1 MRVQVQENHGEPIR
15 SRERPEPAAAAGEV
29 VVSVIA
35 AGLNHLDLWLQQG
48 DTGDSLS
55 LPCIPGSDV
64 LGEVVAIGDG
74 APAELLGQRVLIY
87 PGRSCG
93 NCECCETGHPS
104 ACRNFEIMGYSYDGG
119 YAERVV
125 VPASAV
131 VPVSPDAPTSW
142 AAVPVSYIT
151 AWNALVSKGNLTA
164 GKVIAIWGATG
175 GLGNAAVRIAEAL
188 GAHVVAIVGTEEKGM
203 WLSAN
208 GFSGDIVVRG
218 DDLVK
223 RIRAITHGRGVD
235 FVLDHV
241 GSATWNDSVRMLA
254 VRGHLAFC
262 GVTTGHRVEIDL
274 RQIFGKQLT
283 IAGTWIG
290 DPSDLKAVVAMLHR
304 HPEALP
310 TVENCFTLDDAASA
324 QEILANP
331 AGNGKTVVC
340 CTSREL
346 DHANRGSR
354 ID

>member
-1 MRVQVQENHGEPIR
+1 MRVQVQENHGEPIKAR
-15 SRERPEPAAAAGEV
+15 DRQEPTAAAGEV

-64 LGEVVAIGDG
+64 LGEVVSIGDG
-74 APAELLGQRVLIY
+74 APADLLGQRVLIY

-93 NCECCETGHPS
+93 ICEWCGEGHPS
-104 ACRNFEIMGYSYDGG
+104 ACRHFEIMGYSYDGG

-131 VPVSPDAPTSW
+131 VPVSPDASTSW

-151 AWNALVSKGNLTA
+151 AWNALVTKGNLTA

-175 GLGNAAVRIAEAL
+175 GLGNAAVRIAETL
-188 GAHVVAIVGTEEKGM
+188 GARVIAIVGTEEKGT

-208 GFSGDIVVRG
+208 GFSGEILVRG

-223 RIRAITHGRGVD
+223 RVRAITLGRGVD

-262 GVTTGHRVEIDL
+262 GVTTGHRVDIDL

-290 DPSDLKAVVAMLHR
+290 DPSDLKAVVAMLHE
-304 HPEALP
+304 HPDALP
-310 TVENCFTLDDAASA
+310 TVENSLILDDAAAA

-331 AGNGKTVVC
+331 AENGKTILQCRARDLDLADVC
-340 CTSREL
+340 LR
-346 DHANRGSR
+346 RG
-354 ID
+354 